1 MFKKK
6 LKGFLKET
14 EVSKRSLDLEVDRNL
29 DEHSFP
35 PNSVSTPATVSSSVV
50 LARPYGVRE
59 NPHRKEDSLNWEDEL
74 QLSQWFKSIRS
85 FSGKVP
91 RGLRKLSWNSSLPV
105 HPGFKRRWIVL
116 SQGKRSSVVE
126 ALFLKWL
133 WSELTKIE
141 LMFLFD
147 TKQFHSSLYMSECFR
162 ISNIL
167 GKKELRRRL
176 RKIHEFFQVGPNL
189 SHERFIGF
197 RSLTIE
203 ISQEISE
210 LPQVQKYTGWA
221 RHQRVAKGAQGRTIP
236 LDWSLLLEPDIVERS
251 HPFQSFLQLLWDFSL
266 FQGRAKIPLK
276 SPLAE
281 DENS

>member
-1 MFKKK
+1 
-6 LKGFLKET
+6 
-14 EVSKRSLDLEVDRNL
+14 
-29 DEHSFP
+29 
-35 PNSVSTPATVSSSVV
+35 VSSSAV
-50 LARPYGVRE
+50 LARPYGERE
-59 NPHRKEDSLNWEDEL
+59 NPSRKEDSLIWEDDL
-74 QLSQWFKSIRS
+74 QLSQWFKSIPS
-85 FSGKVP
+85 FKGKIP
-91 RGLRKLSWNSSLPV
+91 RGLRKLSWMSSLPA

-133 WSELTKIE
+133 WNELSRIE
-141 LMFLFD
+141 LMFLLD
-147 TKQFHSSLYMSECFR
+147 TNQFHNSPYMVDCFR
-162 ISNIL
+162 ISNML

-176 RKIHEFFQVGPNL
+176 KWIQKILGESPNL

-197 RSLTIE
+197 QSLSIE

-210 LPQVQKYTGWA
+210 LPPVHKYTGWA

-236 LDWSLLLEPDIVERS
+236 LDWSLLLEPDVVERS
-251 HPFQSFLQLLWDFSL
+251 QPYQGFLHLLRDFSL

-281 DENS
+281 DENR